1 MNRHWSLVIG
11 HWSGTRAR
19 GAHWSSA
26 PALTPPSPGVP
37 GEGEKALTPALARST
52 GRGRKARRGY
62 SFTEVL
68 FAVMVLGIGFIMIAA
83 MFPVTIRQTQTTME
97 ETQAANMAKEAMA
110 YLQSIATEYNFP
122 VTVPP
127 QTPVA

>member
-1 MNRHWSLVIG
+1 MNCQLSVVSCQL
-11 HWSGTRAR
+11 SPPRAR
-19 GAHWSSA
+19 
-26 PALTPPSPGVP
+26 
-37 GEGEKALTPALARST
+37 ARLRA
-52 GRGRKARRGY
+52 GF

-110 YLQSIATEYNFP
+110 YLQSIATDVNFP

-127 QTPVA
+127 QQPPANPPVPDSTQVPLFV

>member
-11 HWSGTRAR
+11 HSPVRRPRAR
-19 GAHWSSA
+19 IRA
-26 PALTPPSPGVP
+26 
-37 GEGEKALTPALARST
+37 
-52 GRGRKARRGY
+52 GY

-110 YLQSIATEYNFP
+110 TLQQIATDENFP
-122 VTVPP
+122 PTVPLWDP
-127 QTPVA
+127 TNPPTLPAVPPPAQF

>member
-1 MNRHWSLVIG
+1 MNGQLSVVSCQL
-11 HWSGTRAR
+11 SFPRAR
-19 GAHWSSA
+19 VRA
-26 PALTPPSPGVP
+26 
-37 GEGEKALTPALARST
+37 
-52 GRGRKARRGY
+52 GY

-110 YLQSIATEYNFP
+110 YLQSIATDENFP
-122 VTVPP
+122 PTVPLWDPTNPPTLATIP
-127 QTPVA
+127 QPGPAEF